1 MPESR
6 PPYPPAFRRR
16 MVEPVRAGH
25 ATEEYVSTLAGFVYP
40 AIGLDT
46 FSHTLSE
53 AQ

>member
-16 MVEPVRAGH
+16 MVEPVRTGH
-25 ATEEYVSTLAGFVYP
+25 AAEEYVSAPAGFVHP

-53 AQ
+53 AR